1 MKIKDDATYPHPV
14 LRKYSDDYQTGS
26 FDVEYHIDTK
36 GNSILCTVLLDEPH
50 LADLVNDKLA
60 KVGVFVTCEDTSYKK
75 FFELEN
81 VATPQGLDFRPG
93 NFKGAVS
100 LRAIVFSTQ
109 TICDY
114 EPENLHHELAGI
126 KWMIG
131 KGELLAFSPE
141 KRFNASNA
149 KLRPTETIFMFTKRK
164 DIEEGVVRI
173 NLEEEKIA
181 IEVNSKSLDKIS
193 EMRATVTGKQL
204 LLNSVYLPA
213 VMEVLNQLSQDTG
226 QYENKA
232 WYSVFNDKC
241 TYLGIDITAPSPL
254 EDAQKILQQ
263 PLSLLFNN
271 KELIN

>member
-14 LRKYSDDYQTGS
+14 LRKYSDDYQTGN

-36 GNSILCTVLLDEPH
+36 GSSILCTVLLDEPH
-50 LADLVNDKLA
+50 IANLVNDKLA
-60 KVGVFVTCEDTSYKK
+60 KIGVFITCEDTSCKH

-81 VATPQGLDFRPG
+81 VATQQGLDFSPR

-100 LRAIVFSTQ
+100 LRAIVFSTK

-114 EPENLHHELAGI
+114 EPSNLHQELADI
-126 KWMIG
+126 KWMIE

-141 KRFNASNA
+141 KRFHASNA
-149 KLRPTETIFMFTKRK
+149 KLRPTETIFMFTERD
-164 DIEEGVVRI
+164 DIEEGIVRI

-181 IEVNSKSLDKIS
+181 IEVNRKSLDRIN
-193 EMRATVTGKQL
+193 EMRATITGKQL
-204 LLNSVYLPA
+204 MLNSVYLPA
-213 VMEVLNQLSQDTG
+213 VMEVLSQLSQDTG

-232 WYSVFNDKC
+232 WYSVFHDKC
-241 TYLGIDITAPSPL
+241 TYLGIDITASSPL

-271 KELIN
+271 KELIK

>member
-26 FDVEYHIDTK
+26 FDVEYHIDAK

-50 LADLVNDKLA
+50 MAGLVNDNLA
-60 KVGVFVTCEDTSYKK
+60 KIGVFVTCEPTSYKK

-81 VATPQGLDFRPG
+81 VATPQRIGFKPE
-93 NFKGAVS
+93 NFKGTVS
-100 LRAIVFSTQ
+100 LRAIVFSRQ
-109 TICDY
+109 TILDY
-114 EPENLHHELAGI
+114 KPENLHEELADI
-126 KWMIG
+126 PWMIG

-164 DIEEGVVRI
+164 DIEEGVVRV

-181 IEVNSKSLDKIS
+181 IEVNSKSLDQIS
-193 EMRATVTGKQL
+193 EMRATLTGMQL
-204 LLNSVYLPA
+204 LLNGVYLPA
-213 VMEVLNQLSQDTG
+213 VMEVLTQLSQGTG
-226 QYENKA
+226 PYENKA
-232 WYSVFNDKC
+232 WYSVFYDKC
-241 TYLGIDITAPSPL
+241 TSLGIDIAESSPL

-271 KELIN
+271 KELIK